1 MACDDIKSN
10 RFYTRRF
17 KKKNVQICAYYKV
30 HIFIVC
36 VISVK
41 FEYSWMKIV
50 AVTDLYLGKKVFSNF
65 IETRKHLIGS
75 LSYLV
80 LNPTSTITEHL
91 IPVQYKNIIQ

>member
-1 MACDDIKSN
+1 MKTTAGKNKTIEVPSMACDDIKSN

-41 FEYSWMKIV
+41 FEYS
-50 AVTDLYLGKKVFSNF
+50 
-65 IETRKHLIGS
+65 
-75 LSYLV
+75 
-80 LNPTSTITEHL
+80 
-91 IPVQYKNIIQ
+91 